1 MEEDMKAIILAI
13 VSTLALAS
21 ASHAWAHGDQPHP
34 KCKKGY
40 ILNDQQNCVKK
51 N

>member
-1 MEEDMKAIILAI
+1 MEEDMKAITLSV
-13 VSTLALAS
+13 VSALALAF

-40 ILNDQQNCVKK
+40 ILNNQHKCVKK